1 MSVRRRFF
9 LPLPLLAAVAAVA
22 APTAAHA
29 DVAVGTVARGTPVV
43 ADNGFAAWRGDDGR
57 LVVRGPSGDARHTSL
72 RPPASARFDVG
83 AARGGGRER
92 AQVAW
97 TEGCSTRTRRCV
109 VRSATL
115 TPRTVG
121 RARAVAHV
129 PYRGGGSP
137 ALAVH
142 GSKVAYTVRSGSCD
156 IPYYGGRRLDRG
168 HCARIAQL
176 DVGDGFVAVLAS
188 PTATPRAT
196 EARVVRTRGGRSR
209 TLQRESQGEESNF
222 IGSVSIDRGALFTA
236 RGGIR
241 QVNVFQRLSF
251 GGTQRSAVRSFVA
264 LQGAFAR
271 DAGRTYYL
279 QSVGY
284 ETTTE
289 CGCLVV
295 AGQDPFTRAQR
306 TLVPEVT
313 LGVAP
318 QPVFVDSAP
327 RAEVSVA
334 TRTVSR
340 TAVVGR
346 APVAGA
352 AVELLSAVPTEPRA
366 PAPTPRPTG
375 AVATTGA
382 DGVARI
388 AIPGPAAP
396 FRYVAAQARPQAA
409 GAVAIPTGVVTYLPS
424 YAHMSATAT
433 RLADGRLQVSGTIGP
448 ALRGRKVRLDRK
460 LDRICDPRQ
469 LTPGATVSPSQADAA
484 AAGCFDRFTQDPVA
498 TADVGADGA
507 SFTVVAP
514 ATAPAGTYRV
524 ALDFADGAL
533 VFPGESA
540 PFDAP

>member
-1 MSVRRRFF
+1 MSARRH
-9 LPLPLLAAVAAVA
+9 LVLPLLAAVAALPSA
-22 APTAAHA
+22 ARA
-29 DVAVGTVARGTPVV
+29 DVPVGAVAQGTPLV
-43 ADNGFAAWRGDDGR
+43 ADSGFAAWRGDDGR
-57 LVVRGPSGDARHTSL
+57 LVVRERSGAARRTTL

-83 AARGGGRER
+83 AARGGGRGR

-97 TEGCSTRTRRCV
+97 TEGCSTRTRRCA

-115 TPRTVG
+115 TPSTVG
-121 RARAVAHV
+121 RARVVAHV

-142 GSKVAYTVRSGSCD
+142 GSRIAYAVRSGSCD
-156 IPYYGGRRLDRG
+156 IPYYAGRRLDRG

-241 QVNVFQRLSF
+241 QANVFQRLSF
-251 GGTQRSAVRSFVA
+251 GGTRRSAARSFVA

-271 DAGRTYYL
+271 DAGQTSYL
-279 QSVGY
+279 QSTGY
-284 ETTTE
+284 ESTTE

-295 AGQDPFTRAQR
+295 AGEDPFTSARR

-327 RAEVSVA
+327 RAEVAVA
-334 TRTVSR
+334 RRTVSP
-340 TAVVGR
+340 TAVLGR
-346 APVAGA
+346 APVAG
-352 AVELLSAVPTEPRA
+352 VPVQLLSAVPTEPRA
-366 PAPTPRPTG
+366 PAPAPRPTG
-375 AVATTGA
+375 ATATTGA

-396 FRYVAAQARPQAA
+396 FRYLAARTLAPTSA
-409 GAVAIPTGVVTYLPS
+409 GVSIPTGVVTSMPS
-424 YAHMSATAT
+424 YARMTATAT
-433 RLADGRLQVSGTIGP
+433 RLPDGRLQVSGTISP
-448 ALRGRKVRLDRK
+448 ALPGRKVRLDRK
-460 LDRICDPRQ
+460 LDRICNQ
-469 LTPGATVSPSQADAA
+469 GGLTPGSVVSPSQAAA
-484 AAGCFDRFTQDPVA
+484 PAGCFERYTQDPVA
-498 TADVGADGA
+498 TADVSADGA
-507 SFTVVAP
+507 SFSVVAP
-514 ATAPAGTYRV
+514 STAAAGTYRV
-524 ALDFADGAL
+524 ALDFANGAL